1 MDGFTEGFLSYR
13 KFSLETDKEH
23 QESFFEQKRIEANL
37 ELDNL
42 LF

>member
-1 MDGFTEGFLSYR
+1 MEGFPEGFLSYR

-23 QESFFEQKRIEANL
+23 FDSHVEQKRVESNL
-37 ELDNL
+37 ELDNH

>member
-1 MDGFTEGFLSYR
+1 MEGFPEGFLSFR
-13 KFSLETDKEH
+13 KFSLETDKDLLD
-23 QESFFEQKRIEANL
+23 QTNESKREEANL